1 MNIAK
6 LPGNRY
12 IEFLLFFSFLFR
24 KYAEKPKMG
33 RPAVWFFWIGN
44 GEKYRKAAWLSRTLL
59 RLQLVSYPSWTTDF
73 WTLRAASPFHNA
85 AHFLFFTSLLSLSFP
100 LFFFFLFL
108 STSLSG
114 FVFFLFNVIHSPSPQ
129 PAKQNNK
136 TKRFR
141 QIFFFCVYKFSPS
154 SFRWRSIR
162 LYNEKWINTKFRLQY
177 IKYTAVI
184 YENPPLLLIRN
195 IWIEPR

>member
-12 IEFLLFFSFLFR
+12 IEFLLFFFFSFSEVRGKAKNGATSCLVFLNFESAMERNIGKQRDCRGRCSDCNWFPTRVEQRTFGLF
-24 KYAEKPKMG
+24 E
-33 RPAVWFFWIGN
+33 RPHHFITPPTFYFLLLFSLSLFPSLLFFSLPFYFSVWF
-44 GEKYRKAAWLSRTLL
+44 R
-59 RLQLVSYPSWTTDF
+59 
-73 WTLRAASPFHNA
+73 
-85 AHFLFFTSLLSLSFP
+85 
-100 LFFFFLFL
+100 FFFL
-108 STSLSG
+108 
-114 FVFFLFNVIHSPSPQ
+114 NVIHSPSPQ

-162 LYNEKWINTKFRLQY
+162 LYNEK
-177 IKYTAVI
+177 
-184 YENPPLLLIRN
+184 
-195 IWIEPR
+195 